1 MTFLENLFFSAKL
14 DKFDIKYRICP
25 IMYLNQSNWRFEMI
39 RRKITEDI
47 LDGAR
52 YFPVIGILGP
62 RQSGKTT
69 IARELFKDHAY
80 LSLEDLDLRAMAQ
93 NDPRTFLLANK
104 NIHGIVIDEFQYVPK
119 LLSYIQ
125 TIVDQ
130 DQKPGYFILTG
141 SQNFLMNEAIT
152 QSLAG
157 RISLHTLLP
166 LSILE
171 LKESKH
177 MPSEIEPMLYQGCY
191 PAIYSKNIPP
201 EKLYKNYLQTYIER
215 DVRQLANVGD
225 LTTFQTFIK
234 LCAARVG
241 QLVNFTAL
249 SNDANVSDTTVKR
262 WLSILETSYIIFL
275 LRPYHKNLGKRVVK
289 TAKLYFYDPGLI
301 CSLLQIKQ
309 EDLANHP
316 NKGNIFESFIIADI
330 LKHYHN
336 QGTNPRVY
344 FWRDKTEHEVD
355 CIIEEKQKLIPIEIK
370 AGRTFNQRFFDG
382 LNYWDTLAHEQSK
395 QGFVVFAGSSQQMR
409 AHKDLV
415 SWQSINDLFK

>member
-1 MTFLENLFFSAKL
+1 M
-14 DKFDIKYRICP
+14 IKR
-25 IMYLNQSNWRFEMI
+25 E
-39 RRKITEDI
+39 ITADI
-47 LDGAR
+47 LNGAR
-52 YFPVIGILGP
+52 YFPVVGILGP

-69 IARELFKDHAY
+69 LARDLFKKHAY
-80 LSLEDLDLRAMAQ
+80 LSLEDLDLRLTAK
-93 NDPRTFLLANK
+93 NDPRTFLLANR
-104 NIHGIVIDEFQYVPK
+104 NDHGMIIDEFQYVPE

-125 TIVDQ
+125 TMVDQ

-166 LSILE
+166 LSIAE
-171 LKESKH
+171 LRADNH
-177 MPSEIEPMLYQGCY
+177 LPSEIEPMLYQGCY
-191 PAIYSKNIPP
+191 PAIYSKDVPP
-201 EKLYKNYLQTYIER
+201 EMLYKNYVQTYIER
-215 DVRQLANVGD
+215 DVRQLTNVGD

-241 QLVNFTAL
+241 QLVNLTAL
-249 SNDANVSDTTVKR
+249 SNEANVSDATVKR
-262 WLSILETSYIIFL
+262 WLSILEASYIVFL

-309 EDLANHP
+309 EDLSSHP

-330 LKHYHN
+330 LKYHHN
-336 QGTNPRVY
+336 HGLDPRVY

-355 CIIEEKQKLIPIEIK
+355 CIIEDRQKLIPIEIK
-370 AGRTFNQRFFDG
+370 ASRTFNPRFLDG
-382 LNYWDTLAHEQSK
+382 LNYWNTLAHENSTS
-395 QGFVVFAGSSQQMR
+395 GSVIFAGSSEQTR
-409 AHKDLV
+409 AHQALV
-415 SWQSINDLFK
+415 SWQSVDELLKKP

>member
-1 MTFLENLFFSAKL
+1 M
-14 DKFDIKYRICP
+14 IKR
-25 IMYLNQSNWRFEMI
+25 E
-39 RRKITEDI
+39 ITTDI
-47 LDGAR
+47 LEGAR
-52 YFPVIGILGP
+52 YFPVVGILGP

-69 IARELFKDHAY
+69 LAKDIFKNHIY
-80 LSLEDLDLRAMAQ
+80 LSLEDLDLRAMAKT
-93 NDPRTFLLANK
+93 DPRTLLQANR
-104 NIHGIVIDEFQYVPK
+104 NDYGIIIDEFQYVPE

-171 LKESKH
+171 LKESNNL
-177 MPSEIEPMLYQGCY
+177 PPEIEPMLYKGCY
-191 PAIYSKNIPP
+191 PAIYSKDIPP

-215 DVRQLANVGD
+215 DVRQLTNVGD
-225 LTTFQTFIK
+225 LATFQTFIT

-241 QLVNFTAL
+241 QLINLTAL
-249 SNDANVSDTTVKR
+249 SNDANISDATVNR
-262 WLSILETSYIIFL
+262 WLSILETSYIIFR
-275 LRPYHKNLGKRVVK
+275 LRPYHENLGKRVVK

-301 CSLLQIKQ
+301 CALLQIKQ

-316 NKGNIFESFIIADI
+316 NKGNIFESFVIADI

-336 QGTNPRVY
+336 QGTDPRVY

-355 CIIEEKQKLIPIEIK
+355 CIIEDRQKLIPIEIK
-370 AGRTFNQRFFDG
+370 SGRTFNARFLDG
-382 LNYWDTLAHEQSK
+382 LNYWEALAHEKSTP
-395 QGFVVFAGSSQQMR
+395 GSIVFAGSSSQTR
-409 AHKDLV
+409 AHKSLV
-415 SWQSINDLFK
+415 SWQSIDDVFTNGL